1 MAVDLTVGI
10 DVGMSGTGVAY
21 RQHKTGDAECDFVC
35 LKWGSNEHI
44 NKVPTKLAYARTG
57 DSQSPLHWGL
67 KIPDITENLSIKEW
81 FKTDFEGN
89 GSDHTSADKLYTD
102 YLKCLHDELS
112 ERFVRD
118 GILGKAWKHANI
130 AFVFSTPACWEHSVV
145 AQFKTLISKAGF
157 EKAQSQRLGRGV
169 HTVEITM
176 TEPQATAAFELHS
189 PRPVANLRRGQNV
202 MIVDAGA
209 GTVVSTPSF
218 AAVGSRADLVQDFSL
233 LRATTNAQGASHW
246 LEHQPAIGQ
255 NIGSSY
261 IDHGFEVRMSE
272 ILKPYQHLLGHNAS
286 HVAWEMRRG
295 TRFLQDY
302 LLLSGGLGSSPYVKR
317 QLEKFCDKHPRLK
330 SASNNEAVFPTIA
343 CRVSFG
349 LVSRIPS
356 AAPAKRT
363 WISILTRGK
372 GIESRFDD
380 CVDWIIPKIQN
391 GGELEFERKL
401 FFEPDERR
409 VCNIEIVYSLADVP
423 SPSKD
428 FIATHQVMRANLLEA
443 EVKKKREVFWR
454 KKYFL
459 QVEFKVKATIG
470 PAEAHFLCVD
480 AGGRKISELIT
491 VPVPR
496 EPPIMGLDES
506 EEE

>member
-21 RQHKTGDAECDFVC
+21 RQHKTGDAECDVVC
-35 LKWGSNEHI
+35 LKWGSNENI

-209 GTVVSTPSF
+209 GT
-218 AAVGSRADLVQDFSL
+218 DFSL

-295 TRFLQDY
+295 TRFLQPQ
-302 LLLSGGLGSSPYVKR
+302 LAVCMGLVYA
-317 QLEKFCDKHPRLK
+317 
-330 SASNNEAVFPTIA
+330 ASNNEAVFPTIA